1 MDEFAC
7 GMNDVFSLYDIVRAN
22 ATAYLPL
29 FVTAPQTITRSTFK
43 QLCMYER
50 SVAGSNKAT
59 EEGDTLYA
67 FEIVLLN
74 VEGNLID

>member
-7 GMNDVFSLYDIVRAN
+7 GLNDVLSLYDIVRAN

-29 FVTAPQTITRSTFK
+29 FVTASQAITRCTFK
-43 QLCMYER
+43 QLCVYER

-67 FEIVLLN
+67 WEIFLLN